1 MRSIVY
7 WVRSIVYSLSLL
19 FVCLFVYLLYFKFIY
34 FTTYPYLFALLF
46 CFQYLGT
53 VYREIRQSLI
63 DMQNMFVLF
72 EKKPTITD
80 RLGAPNLIV
89 SPTQS
94 AVQFDGVSF
103 GYTPDK
109 MVRL

>member
-1 MRSIVY
+1 
-7 WVRSIVYSLSLL
+7 
-19 FVCLFVYLLYFKFIY
+19 
-34 FTTYPYLFALLF
+34 
-46 CFQYLGT
+46 
-53 VYREIRQSLI
+53 
-63 DMQNMFVLF
+63 MQNMFVLF

-80 RLGAPNLIV
+80 KLGAPNLIV